1 MSILVFT
8 WVPVALDV
16 TLLVF
21 LAVLWFQAPQMRSR
35 LAVIVGA
42 LTPIYS
48 AYAGTVIMY
57 LFDPGTFMSGFA
69 VFFMWAITFGGVVIS
84 LIFGVVMS
92 GIPRPRNL
100 YARFCIGCSMPAI
113 LIIWFLYYRT

>member
-1 MSILVFT
+1 
-8 WVPVALDV
+8 
-16 TLLVF
+16 
-21 LAVLWFQAPQMRSR
+21 MRSR

-69 VFFMWAITFGGVVIS
+69 VFFMWATTFGGVVIS